1 MYSASIDTFWD
12 FQIGIRHATQAEA
25 LTYGVVGLEGLAPYL
40 FETQAH
46 LLVSED
52 NDISAILRQENEF
65 LVTQKLIFRPYVEL
79 QFFAQNVAELGVGSG
94 LSNAELG
101 VQTRYEISRAFAPY
115 IDLSYQRSFGKTA
128 QFARS
133 HGDARG
139 AFVATLGVALL
150 F

>member
-1 MYSASIDTFWD
+1 MACGSM
-12 FQIGIRHATQAEA
+12 
-25 LTYGVVGLEGLAPYL
+25 
-40 FETQAH
+40 
-46 LLVSED
+46 
-52 NDISAILRQENEF
+52 
-65 LVTQKLIFRPYVEL
+65 IFRPYVEL

-133 HGDARG
+133 HGDALG